1 MKVLIL
7 AYDFPPYTSMGGQRP
22 YGWYRY
28 LHESEINTSVVT
40 RHWHPQSQSKI
51 DYCRSC
57 GTETTTENSDLG
69 TIIRVP
75 YRENLRDR
83 LLVKY
88 GIGKLSSLRQLLS
101 LWYSISQFITF
112 IFDNKS
118 NIYREAD
125 TLLANEK
132 FDLIIATG
140 EPFILFRYAYLLSK
154 KHQIRW
160 VADYRDCWSDNYEV
174 NQNGGFNR
182 LIYRHYFRYFEKKYG
197 ATAALITTAA
207 PIFKTELAKLFPKKN
222 ISVIYNGFDRENADF
237 TASDHLPN
245 SKLTIGFAG
254 TIYGFQPIEIF
265 LAGLEL
271 FVAKYPEAKI
281 STVFW
286 GADYSEAQRD
296 RIANFSPALST
307 YIKTTARLDKKTLFD
322 QMKQADMFLILDN
335 KGMISGKLY
344 EYLLFNKKILM
355 AGRDFGAMEEILNNT
370 HAGIVC
376 ASPEDIAESLHVCYS
391 EWLKYGKIVAEL
403 VNVEHYS
410 RKEQTNALAELL
422 LSV

>member
-28 LHESEINTSVVT
+28 LHESGIDPTVVT
-40 RHWHPQSQSKI
+40 RHWHPQTQSKI

-57 GTETTTENSDLG
+57 GTETTIENAVHG
-69 TIIRVP
+69 TVVRVP
-75 YRENLRDR
+75 YRANLRDR
-83 LLVKY
+83 LLIRF
-88 GIGKLSSLRQLLS
+88 GLDRFARLRKLQS
-101 LWYSISQFITF
+101 LWYSVAQFISF
-112 IFDNKS
+112 LFDNKS
-118 NIYREAD
+118 YIHHEAD
-125 TLLANEK
+125 RLLASEK
-132 FDLIIATG
+132 FDFIIATG

-160 VADYRDCWSDNYEV
+160 VTDYRDCWSDNYEV
-174 NQNGGFNR
+174 NQNGGFNK
-182 LIYRHYFRYFEKKYG
+182 LLYRHYFRYFEKKYVS
-197 ATAALITTAA
+197 TAVAITTAA
-207 PIFKTELAKLFPKKN
+207 PVFMTELIKLFPNKN
-222 ISVIYNGFDRENADF
+222 ISVIYNGFDRDSPDLEAP
-237 TASDHLPN
+237 APMPN

-271 FVAKYPEAKI
+271 FVAKYPQADI

-286 GADYSEAQRD
+286 GADYTASQRD
-296 RIANFSPALST
+296 RIVNFSPALSP
-307 YIKTTARLDKKTLFD
+307 YIQTTARLDKKPLFE
-322 QMKQADMFLILDN
+322 QMNQADMFLILDN

-344 EYLLFNKKILM
+344 EYLLFNKKIIM

-370 HAGIVC
+370 NAGIVC
-376 ASPEDIAESLHVCYS
+376 ASPEEIAASLQICYS
-391 EWLKYGKIVAEL
+391 EWLKDGKIVAEL

-410 RKEQTNALAELL
+410 RKEQTNRFAAML